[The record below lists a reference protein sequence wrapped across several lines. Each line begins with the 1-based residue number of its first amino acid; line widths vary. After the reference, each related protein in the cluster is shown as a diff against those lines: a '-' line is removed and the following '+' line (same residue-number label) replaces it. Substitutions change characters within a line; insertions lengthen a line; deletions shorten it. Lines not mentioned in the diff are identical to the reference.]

1 MGKNGTGHQ
10 NAMAIIKKYLNDTA
24 YADGTIAVRD
34 MYDMLRD
41 RMGFG
46 NAEAQCIIA
55 ALTIAGAKWKPSSM
69 TIEEY

>member
-1 MGKNGTGHQ
+1 MRKNDTGYQ
-10 NAMAIIKKYLNDTA
+10 NAIATIEKYLNDSA

-55 ALTIAGAKWKPSSM
+55 SLTIAGAKWKPSSM